1 MYTPCVHFET
11 VHTLYTPLI
20 TWNSPMPTC
29 AVCILYT
36 IHSIYIQCLLGHL
49 VQPYIHTLPCHAPI
63 IQSLQVAKEREKRMR
78 KQLKALHY
86 EATILLCTMK
96 PPPLLAAH
104 KIPEVPTNAQK
115 LVLTRTLT
123 TCPPFL
129 FI

>member
-1 MYTPCVHFET
+1 MKQSNAHLCSVYTVY
-11 VHTLYTPLI
+11 HTLY
-20 TWNSPMPTC
+20 
-29 AVCILYT
+29 LYT
-36 IHSIYIQCLLGHL
+36 MSSWTLSPT
-49 VQPYIHTLPCHAPI
+49 VQHTLPCHAPI
-63 IQSLQVAKEREKRMR
+63 IQSLQVAKEREKPMR

-104 KIPEVPTNAQK
+104 KIPEVPTIAQK